1 MRLSIISTGDARRT
15 VADSVFDGTF
25 SELAENFSTYRP
37 NKSKHDGYIVRGE
50 LHGKRSNINL
60 PRAEILVLD
69 GDQTGWD
76 SKNIEN
82 PNSAPNP
89 KILHDFLVE
98 ENINHFIYTT
108 HSYAPPEKI
117 KWRCVIECPMEDKGQ
132 LKPTLQTLFEFL
144 HKNEYPLLNVKE
156 NWTWS
161 QPWFFPNRDEDDGK
175 FIFLKYLKGV
185 PFLAQEADVVS
196 TSSLLIKNAPIK
208 YDSETSYRD
217 NVSAIREGISYYKE
231 LQNILYGMAKDGRA
245 KDVIEADAEMI
256 MLASKAA
263 NPNHPEHEKW
273 QQRYDQIPTYVQQAV
288 DCEKEDDDYVDL
300 TDIEV
305 KDSQVQHH
313 NLDFPP
319 ALAGELCKNFYEM
332 SPHPNEEI
340 ALVGAIGLIAGIVGR
355 KYNVLGTGLNI
366 YATLLAD
373 SGVGKSVIKNG
384 VNKALRASGIMQ
396 AGTYSGAS
404 RFTGPKAIFEMLSLG
419 MSRVCVIEE
428 AGLVNESQAGD
439 TSGINRAML
448 DLYTSSGAGEYAG
461 GENYSDSKQNIPVL
475 ASPALTIVN
484 ISTPKSYLQA
494 MKNKGSE
501 LSGEIARMWLTR
513 TLREKSYLNV
523 SRRKDFDKDVR
534 NRINELIQ
542 FCMDK
547 QDPNKPDKVIDI
559 EIDGVD
565 LQKESN
571 YWVDKENEFKSQ
583 GDTLRRTI
591 ASRAFIKTVKLAAIV
606 SVFNGYS
613 SIDKDSFN
621 WAKKAVETEMML
633 IQQTFMFEATDDLSE
648 LVLNTICPVILKMVK
663 GGYQTVKISPNAE
676 LRKRGMFTLQNISQ
690 AMKQNKLLKEL
701 DDDTSRANPKTGIE
715 KAIEYMIRNDL
726 LFELKGEVLV
736 NTRRKTRTKSRRLYQ
751 ITDSFKL
758 AMEDNV

>member
-1 MRLSIISTGDARRT
+1 MRVSIIKGDARRT
-15 VADSVFDGTF
+15 VPDMTFEGTF
-25 SELAENFSTYRP
+25 AEFAENFSAYRP
-37 NKSKHDGYIVRGE
+37 NKKKHEDYFVRGE
-50 LHGKRSNINL
+50 LDGKRSNVNL
-60 PRAEILVLD
+60 SRAEVLVLD
-69 GDQTGWD
+69 GDQSID
-76 SKNIEN
+76 NE
-82 PNSAPNP
+82 NSAPNP
-89 KILHDFLVE
+89 KILHELLIE

-108 HSYAPPEKI
+108 HSYNPPEKI

-132 LKPTLQTLFEFL
+132 LKPTLKVLFDFL
-144 HKNEYPLLNVKE
+144 ESKEYQLVNVKE

-175 FIFLKYLKGV
+175 FIFLSYLKGV
-185 PFLAQEADVVS
+185 PYLAQKSEVIS
-196 TSSLLIKNAPIK
+196 TKDLLIKKTQTESFK
-208 YDSETSYRD
+208 YDPETSYRD
-217 NVSAIREGISYYKE
+217 NVAAIREGNSYYKE

-245 KDVIEADAEMI
+245 KDVIEADAEML

-273 QQRYDQIPTYVQQAV
+273 QKRFDLIPTYVQQAV
-288 DCEKEDDDYVDL
+288 DCEKEDVDFVDL
-300 TDIEV
+300 SDIEA
-305 KDSQVQHH
+305 KDSQILHSEVE
-313 NLDFPP
+313 FPP
-319 ALAGELCKNFYEM
+319 GLAGELCKNFYKM

-340 ALVGAIGLIAGIVGR
+340 ALVGGIGLISGIVGR

-373 SGVGKSVIKNG
+373 SGIGKSAIKDGINR
-384 VNKALRASGIMQ
+384 ALRASGIMQ
-396 AGTYSGAS
+396 AGTFAGAS
-404 RFTGPKAIFEMLSLG
+404 RFTGPKAIFEMLQNG

-428 AGLVNESQAGD
+428 AGLINESQAGD

-448 DLYTSSGAGEYAG
+448 DLYTSSGSGQYAG

-475 ASPALTIVN
+475 ASPALSIVN
-484 ISTPKSYLQA
+484 ISTPKSYLAA
-494 MKNKGSE
+494 MKNKGAE

-513 TLREKSYLNV
+513 SLREKSYLNV
-523 SRRKDFDKDVR
+523 DRKKDFDKDVR
-534 NRINELIQ
+534 NRVNELIQ

-559 EIDGVD
+559 EIQDVD

-571 YWVDKENEFKSQ
+571 YWVDRENEYKSQ

-621 WAKKAVETEMML
+621 WAKKAVEAEMSL
-633 IQQTFMFEATDDLSE
+633 IQQTFMFEATDDLSA
-648 LVLNTICPVILKMVK
+648 LSLNTVCPAILKLVK
-663 GGYQTVKISPNAE
+663 GGYSSTKVSPTKE
-676 LRKRGMFTLQNISQ
+676 LRKRGMFTKYNIDQ
-690 AMKQNKLLKEL
+690 ALRQNKLLKEL
-701 DDDTSRANPKTGIE
+701 DDDTTRANPKTGVE
-715 KAIEYMIRNDL
+715 KAIEYLIRSDL
-726 LFELKGEVLV
+726 LHELKGDVLI
-736 NTRRKTRTKSRRLYQ
+736 NTRRKTKTRSRRIYQ

-758 AMEDNV
+758 AMEDDV